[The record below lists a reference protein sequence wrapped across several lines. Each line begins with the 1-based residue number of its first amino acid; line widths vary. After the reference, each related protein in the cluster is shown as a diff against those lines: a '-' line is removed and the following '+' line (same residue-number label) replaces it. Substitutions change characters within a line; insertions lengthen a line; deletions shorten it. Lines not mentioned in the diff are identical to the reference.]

1 MVGSGEPVSRAV
13 KALEKSGA
21 AVVLVDGKPAG
32 MITRQDVLT
41 YLAGP
46 A

>member
-1 MVGSGEPVSRAV
+1 
-13 KALEKSGA
+13 
-21 AVVLVDGKPAG
+21 VLVEGKPAG

-41 YLAGP
+41 YLAAGG